1 MTLPVVCG
9 IMARRMEAEGES
21 RMGSRV
27 QEPISDHHVGQRH
40 LDRMVMLSDGVFA
53 IAITLSA
60 LEIRPPETTGTA
72 SLWEA
77 WSAPLL
83 VYFLSFLL
91 IGIIWLHHRRVVAH
105 LRDIDGIGTGIN
117 LALLSVVALMP
128 MVTRYVIEVSHGKGI
143 VVYLAAVLVT
153 FGCMAVLWAYLA
165 LVARLAPDVPRARA
179 VRWLL
184 EIAFPALGALT
195 VVLYDAHPWAAL
207 CSAAV
212 MLVALAWVV
221 RLERRTS

>member
-1 MTLPVVCG
+1 
-9 IMARRMEAEGES
+9 
-21 RMGSRV
+21 MGSRV
-27 QEPISDHHVGQRH
+27 KEPISDHHVGQRH
-40 LDRMVMLSDGVFA
+40 LDRTVMLSDGVFA

-91 IGIIWLHHRRVVAH
+91 IGIIWLHHRRVVSH

-128 MVTRYVIEVSHGKGI
+128 MVTRYVIEVTHGKGI

-153 FGCMAVLWAYLA
+153 FGCMATLWAYLA

-207 CSAAV
+207 CSVVVILA
-212 MLVALAWVV
+212 ALAWAA
-221 RLERRTS
+221 RLERRAS

>member
-40 LDRMVMLSDGVFA
+40 LYRMVMLSDGVFA

-60 LEIRPPETTGTA
+60 LEIRPPESTATA

-91 IGIIWLHHRRVVAH
+91 IGVVWFHHRRIVAH
-105 LRDIDGIGTGIN
+105 LRDIDGIGTAVN
-117 LALLSVVALMP
+117 LALLSILALMP
-128 MVTRYVIEVSHGKGI
+128 MVTRYVIEVTHGEGI
-143 VVYLAAVLVT
+143 IVYIAAVVAT
-153 FGCMAVLWAYLA
+153 FGCVAVLWAYLA
-165 LVARLAPDVPRARA
+165 FVARLAPDVPRSRA
-179 VRWLL
+179 LRWLL
-184 EIAFPALGALT
+184 EIASLPLGAL
-195 VVLYDAHPWAAL
+195 
-207 CSAAV
+207 
-212 MLVALAWVV
+212 
-221 RLERRTS
+221 